1 MNGWEIFGL
10 VVLGV
15 IVFGVAMNAHDIRR
29 YFRIRSM

>member
-1 MNGWEIFGL
+1 MTGWQISGL

-15 IVFGVAMNAHDIRR
+15 IVLGVLLNARDLAR